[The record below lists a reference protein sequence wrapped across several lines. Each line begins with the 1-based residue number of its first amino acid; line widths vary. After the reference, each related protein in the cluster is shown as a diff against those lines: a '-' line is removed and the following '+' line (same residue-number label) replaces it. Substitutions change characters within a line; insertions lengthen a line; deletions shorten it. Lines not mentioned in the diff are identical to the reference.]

1 MISRIFRDL
10 PSLMDAGNLLVSK
23 AVVLSAVMLFF
34 LAVFCANK
42 FFERRMSVSKVA
54 ATVKIALLGF
64 LLLLLESQAGAV
76 PMFGTVIGNL
86 QSLLVM
92 LCLANL
98 VTYLLVDLYFY
109 YKMRREVP
117 SFLRDLFTS
126 LVYVLF
132 AMTSLR
138 VIFHLDVSSILTT
151 TTVLTAAVAFA
162 MQATIANIISGFT
175 VQNDRNLRLKTWIAL
190 KEQDIVGEV
199 VNVGFRYTTLKSLDN
214 TRVMVPNHYIM
225 QNVVTNLGYSDA
237 YDRTRIVSKVGL
249 GYDLPPEK
257 AIAILT
263 RILKQDKDI
272 VKDPPPSVRLRNFAD
287 SCIEYDLV
295 YLLQDYHTC
304 HVTKGH
310 VLSRIWY
317 AITREGH
324 SIPFPHREV
333 ISKVSR
339 EPFVFDGERIRA
351 LLRGTEILQSLSE
364 EELLGLSERAP
375 IRVFATG
382 EEVVRQN
389 EQGDSLFIVLQ
400 GELKVFLDEA
410 QVGTLSTGEIFGE
423 MSLLTGEKRKATVA
437 ASTEVHLVEIR
448 KEEIEPLI
456 RSNAALLDRLSAILA
471 SREEANIGHRKR
483 MELANADPGRK
494 ETFRQKLTAFFNL

>member
-10 PSLMDAGNLLVSK
+10 PSLVDAGNLLASK
-23 AVVLSAVMLFF
+23 AVVLSAVLLFF

-42 FFERRMSVSKVA
+42 FFGRKMSVSKVT

-64 LLLLLESQAGAV
+64 LFLLLESQAAAI

-109 YKMRREVP
+109 YRMQREVP
-117 SFLRDLFTS
+117 SFLRDLATS
-126 LVYVLF
+126 LVYILF
-132 AMTSLR
+132 SMISLR
-138 VIFHLDVSSILTT
+138 VIFHLDISSILTT

-162 MQATIANIISGFT
+162 MQTTIANIISGFY

-190 KEQDIVGEV
+190 KDQGIVGEV

-214 TRVMVPNHYIM
+214 ARVMVPNNYIM
-225 QNVVTNLGYSDA
+225 QNVVTNLGYGDA
-237 YDRTRIVSKVGL
+237 SDRTRIVLKVGL

-272 VKDPPPSVRLRNFAD
+272 VKEPPPSVRLGNFAD
-287 SCIEYDLV
+287 SCIEYELV
-295 YLLQDYHTC
+295 YMLKDYHTC
-304 HVTKGH
+304 YVTKGN
-310 VLSRIWY
+310 VLARVWY
-317 AITREGH
+317 AVTREGH

-339 EPFVFDGERIRA
+339 EPFVFDGERIRV
-351 LLRGTEILQSLSE
+351 LLRRTEILQSLSE
-364 EELLGLSERAP
+364 EELLGLSEQVH

-389 EQGDSLFIVLQ
+389 EQGDSLFIVLH
-400 GELKVFLDEA
+400 GELKVILDEA

-423 MSLLTGEKRKATVA
+423 MSLLTGENRKATVA

-471 SREEANIGHRKR
+471 AREEANIGHRKR

-494 ETFRQKLTAFFNL
+494 ESFRKRLMEFFNL

>member
-1 MISRIFRDL
+1 MISRIFGGDS
-10 PSLMDAGNLLVSK
+10 SLMDVGNLPISNLVLLS
-23 AVVLSAVMLFF
+23 VVLLFF
-34 LAVFCANK
+34 LAVFCANTFLK
-42 FFERRMSVSKVA
+42 RRMSSSKVT
-54 ATVKIALLGF
+54 ATIKIALLGF
-64 LLLLLESQAGAV
+64 VLLLAESQAQAIPG
-76 PMFGTVIGNL
+76 FGPLVGDL
-86 QSLLVM
+86 QKFIVL

-98 VTYLLVDLYFY
+98 VTYLMVDIYFY
-109 YKMRREVP
+109 YRMKGEVP

-126 LVYVLF
+126 LIYIFF
-132 AMTSLR
+132 AMTMLR
-138 VIFHLDVSSILTT
+138 VIFHLDISSILTT

-162 MQATIANIISGFT
+162 MQTTIANFFSGFY

-190 KEQDIVGEV
+190 KEQDVVGEI

-214 TRVMVPNHYIM
+214 TRVMVPNNYIM
-225 QNVVTNLGYSDA
+225 QNIVTNLGYSDA
-237 YDRTRIVSKVGL
+237 YDRTRIVLKVGL
-249 GYDLPPEK
+249 GYELPPEK

-263 RILKQDKDI
+263 RILMQDKDI
-272 VKDPPPSVRLRNFAD
+272 VNDPPPSVRLRNFAD

-295 YLLQDYHTC
+295 YMLKDYHTC
-304 HVTKGH
+304 YVTKGN
-310 VLSRIWY
+310 VLARIWY

-351 LLRGTEILQSLSE
+351 LLRETEILQSLSE
-364 EELLGLSERAP
+364 EELLGLLERVH

-423 MSLLTGEKRKATVA
+423 MSLLTGERRKATVA
-437 ASTEVHLVEIR
+437 ASTEVRLVEIR
-448 KEEIEPLI
+448 KAEIEPLI
-456 RSNAALLDRLSAILA
+456 HSNAALLDRLSAILA
-471 SREEANIGHRKR
+471 SREEANIEHRER
-483 MELANADPGRK
+483 MEIAVADPGRK
-494 ETFRQKLTAFFNL
+494 ETFRMKLKAFFNL